1 MRTVDIQQA
10 KTHLSRLVEEAAGGE
25 EIVIAEH
32 NRPVARLVALE
43 PSPRPRPPP
52 RKPGGWEGRLWMA
65 DDFDAPLPPASENA
79 FYGDDDG
86 DPLAS

>member
-1 MRTVDIQQA
+1 MRTVDIHQA

-43 PSPRPRPPP
+43 TAPRPGPRL
-52 RKPGGWEGRLWMA
+52 RKPGGWEGRVWMA
-65 DDFDAPLPPASENA
+65 DDFDAPWPP
-79 FYGDDDG
+79 DDVTGSDEETT
-86 DPLAS
+86 A